1 MYSVRKSP
9 TSARTAAVEVRALV
23 GDKVPVVTAKAL
35 TFTIQRAQR
44 EIVETM
50 PKVFEGGATAYTRNA
65 TRIEPASA
73 EKLVARVAVKDQSSN
88 NGTLPEDYL
97 LPQVDGGRR
106 KEKRFERNL
115 RYAGVLGPGQRAVLG
130 RSVPANLLTAQGN
143 LKRGEI
149 QRILTATRTAFDP
162 AQRKSSSARSRKN
175 ARNAPYFVGGLDQ
188 VSIVGG
194 ELAVKKGAMAPGIYR
209 RQPGGGILPVLVFVR
224 KQPSYRPRLPF
235 DDIAGRVAERE
246 FPGAFAR
253 LLRAATNR

>member
-1 MYSVRKSP
+1 MYSVSKSP
-9 TSARTAAVEVRALV
+9 ASARTAAVEIRALV
-23 GDKVPVVTAKAL
+23 GTKVPLVTAKAL
-35 TFTIQRAQR
+35 TFIAQGAQR
-44 EIVETM
+44 EIVRTM
-50 PKVFEGGATAYTRNA
+50 PQVFEGGATAYTLNA
-65 TRIEPASA
+65 TRIEPASVQR
-73 EKLVARVAVKDQSSN
+73 LVARVAVKDRSSN

-149 QRILTATRTAFDP
+149 QRILTATRTTFDP

-194 ELAVKKGAMAPGIYR
+194 ELAVTKGAMAPGIYR
-209 RQPGGGILPVLVFVR
+209 RQPDGGILPILVFVR
-224 KQPSYRPRLPF
+224 KAPSYRPRLPF
-235 DDIAGRVAERE
+235 EDIARRVAERE
-246 FPGAFAR
+246 FPSTFTR
-253 LLRAATNR
+253 LLAAAARR